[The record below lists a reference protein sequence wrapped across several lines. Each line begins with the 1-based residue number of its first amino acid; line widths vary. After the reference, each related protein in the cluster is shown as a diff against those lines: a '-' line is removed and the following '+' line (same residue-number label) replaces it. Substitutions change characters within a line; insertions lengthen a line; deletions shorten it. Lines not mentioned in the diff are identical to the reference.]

1 MDDPTTDAVAA
12 ITSTHWGAIAIG
24 AVAVIGMII
33 KLVQPTQSAI
43 RDWVLGQRRTAA
55 EVREHDTA
63 QLQAEIER
71 LAALVST
78 LQDTIDAM
86 QRRERARDKAII
98 RHMQWDHRMIQD
110 AISAG
115 RPVEEPPNLWGE
127 PTDHN
132 TNGAQA

>member
-1 MDDPTTDAVAA
+1 MDDPTTGAVAA
-12 ITSTHWGAIAIG
+12 ITSTQWGAIAIG

-86 QRRERARDKAII
+86 QRRERARERAII
-98 RHMQWDHRMIQD
+98 RHIQWDHDMIQA
-110 AISAG
+110 AIRSG
-115 RPVEEPPNLWGE
+115 HNIIEPPDLWGI
-127 PTDHN
+127 
-132 TNGAQA
+132 TNGETP